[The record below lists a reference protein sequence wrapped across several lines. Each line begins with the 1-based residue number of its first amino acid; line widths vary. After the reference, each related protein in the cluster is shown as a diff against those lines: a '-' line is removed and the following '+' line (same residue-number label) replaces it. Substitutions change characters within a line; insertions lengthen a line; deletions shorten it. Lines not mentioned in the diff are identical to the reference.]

1 MRQRFI
7 TVLLCATALYLMC
20 GCIRDYDFE
29 REVTPRVVVNS
40 ILCPDSVIK
49 VDLWWSKKLDGSE
62 DFNRVTGAEVAIYE
76 NNAPLFNATSADETL
91 TWDYKPKEGS
101 TYSIT
106 VNYSAQKELRATTIV
121 PHRPQVSC
129 SFVRDAKGASWGS
142 FRHYTLT
149 QATVDEHTVALLM
162 IYNQL
167 YDTTGLMHSSWYES
181 VYDGNNFST
190 NSILAD
196 PFNRYYEVENATA
209 KGSAYDYR
217 SMMRI
222 PSDNLGNDLAL
233 SFAVKDIRVTYV
245 EDEDWWFYPEIY
257 PDDYKG
263 EATYQTQYI
272 TFIAASADYDL
283 YRKTLLQHRS
293 ADYESNAF
301 MSQHV
306 YRVHTNIENGLG
318 IFAAHSDQIL
328 SFTKTE

>member
-1 MRQRFI
+1 
-7 TVLLCATALYLMC
+7 MC

-29 REVTPRVVVNS
+29 RDVTPRVVVNS

-62 DFNRVTGAEVAIYE
+62 DFSRVTGAEVAIYE
-76 NNAPLFNATSADETL
+76 NNTPLFNATSADETL

-106 VNYSAQKELRATTIV
+106 VNYPDQKELRATTLV

-129 SFVRDAKGASWGS
+129 LFVKEQKATSWGEY
-142 FRHYTLT
+142 RHYTLSE
-149 QATVDEHTVALLM
+149 ATIDKHTTAL
-162 IYNQL
+162 IISYNTRF
-167 YDTTGLMHSSWYES
+167 DTTGFGHFPWNEYNLKPQS
-181 VYDGNNFST
+181 DGNFFAS
-190 NSILAD
+190 SIHLD
-196 PFNRYYEVENATA
+196 PFNRYYDVENATA
-209 KGSAYDYR
+209 KGSAYQHNE
-217 SMMRI
+217 MLRI
-222 PSDNLGNDLAL
+222 ASENLPNAMSL
-233 SFAVKDIRVTYV
+233 SFSVNYIDSSNFRDK
-245 EDEDWWFYPEIY
+245 DWWFYPEIY

-263 EATYQTQYI
+263 TVLYQTQYM
-272 TFIAASADYDL
+272 TFKAASKDYDL
-283 YRKTLLQHRS
+283 YLKTLLQHRS

-306 YRVHTNIENGLG
+306 YRVHTNVENGLG